1 LGGFTERILPEAV
14 SLDLLNNSDI
24 KVYLEHDKQ
33 RGILA
38 RSKQGNGSLKYS
50 IDDLGVMYEFE
61 APNTQLGNE
70 VLEGLNR
77 GDYDESSFAFTV
89 KRDSWETKGGKYY
102 RTIHEIERMYDFSIV
117 ADGAYS
123 ETYVSVAKR
132 SLNDYIAGI
141 DMEVRNKEEDKPED
155 KEKQEEESAEATT
168 EAPEE
173 EGTDP
178 VEDNEDREPSSDSL
192 KEEEKEED
200 KDKRNNLN
208 KETMEFSLI
217 KTINDVVNRRSF
229 NESAAAVIE
238 QGQAEM
244 RKAGLTYNGDI
255 ILPTEYRA
263 DVKAGNAPGAIGTN
277 VQNIISP
284 IYNTMV
290 FSKAGAT
297 YLSGLNG
304 DVKVPVLNGSTV
316 AWADEVGAA
325 QDAAA
330 SIESVTL
337 TPKRLTAFVD
347 ISKQFLLQET
357 ASAEEMLKQ
366 DLVKAVAQKLEAT
379 ILGSAAKS
387 TTQPAGL
394 FNGVTTDTAAVTWA
408 NICDMEGALEGK
420 EVGNKCWIVSPT
432 AKSTLKQTEKSTG
445 TGKYILEGN
454 EVEGY
459 PVYCSAAASG
469 KGVLFGDFSDLV
481 IAQWGAVE
489 VTVDPYSQAGN
500 GKVRLVVNAYFD
512 AQLRRTSTIQ
522 KKLLK

>member
-14 SLDLLNNSDI
+14 SLDLLNSSDI

-132 SLNDYIAGI
+132 SLSDYIAGI

-173 EGTDP
+173 ESDDP
-178 VEDNEDREPSSDSL
+178 REDPKDRESDTDAV
-192 KEEEKEED
+192 KDDEED

-208 KETMEFSLI
+208 QETMEFSLI

-229 NESAAAVIE
+229 NEAAADVIA

-263 DVKAGNAPGAIGTN
+263 DIKSTTGAGAIATN
-277 VQNIISP
+277 VQSIISP
-284 IYNTMV
+284 IYDSMV

-325 QDAAA
+325 ADAAA

-347 ISKQFLLQET
+347 VSKQFLLQET
-357 ASAEEMLKQ
+357 ASAEEALKQ
-366 DLVKAVAQKLEAT
+366 DIIRAIAQKLEAT
-379 ILGSAAKS
+379 ILDATAKS
-387 TTQPAGL
+387 TTRPAGL
-394 FNGVTTDTAAVTWA
+394 FNGVTADTASITWA
-408 NICDMEGALEGK
+408 QICTFEAQIDGK
-420 EVGNKCWIVSPT
+420 EMGNKCWIVSPS
-432 AKSTLKQTEKSTG
+432 AKGLLKQTAKG
-445 TGKYILEGN
+445 GNRFVLEGN
-454 EVEGY
+454 EIEGY
-459 PVYCSAAASG
+459 PVYCTAAATTN
-469 KGVLFGDFSDLV
+469 GVLFGDFSDLV
-481 IAQWGAVE
+481 IAQWGATEIV
-489 VTVDPYSQAGN
+489 VDPYSQAGN
-500 GKVRLVVNAYFD
+500 GKVRLIVNAYFD
-512 AQLRRTSTIQ
+512 AQIRRSGSIL
-522 KKLLK
+522 KKVIKA